1 MLHKRSLIV
10 GAALALTC
18 SLVMAQDNKDFPSR
32 PLRIIVPFGAGS
44 SSDANARFVAD
55 KMAPILG
62 QPVLVENKPGAS
74 GAIGMQAAKS
84 LPADGYTI
92 VQASISPMTV
102 NPVVMKDLSYDPVKD
117 FKALFGMARGMNV
130 IIVSNESRFKTLAEL
145 IAASRQKPLSVGT
158 YSAGY
163 QIAAE
168 WLAAEAGVKF
178 VNIPYKGQGLVMTDV
193 MGNQLDF
200 AVVDLAGSVAL
211 LTGGK
216 VRALAVSGDTRHA
229 NFPAVPSVKESFPNY
244 VQYSWNSFY
253 VRSQTPDDITAKL
266 TEALKKV
273 MATAEGKDLM
283 TKSGMEFVPLSSAE
297 MQRFNREELE
307 RFQRIAKAAGI
318 QPVSGMAAP

>member
-1 MLHKRSLIV
+1 MLQKRSLIA
-10 GAALALTC
+10 GAALALAC
-18 SLVMAQDNKDFPSR
+18 SLVMAQDKDFPNH

-55 KMAPILG
+55 KMAPLLG

-74 GAIGMQAAKS
+74 GAIGMQAAKN

-102 NPVVMKDLSYDPVKD
+102 NPVVMKDLMYDPVKD
-117 FKALFGMARGMNV
+117 FKALFGMTRGMNV
-130 IIVSNESRFKTLAEL
+130 FIVSNESRFKTLAEL
-145 IAASRQKPLSVGT
+145 LAASRQKPLSVGT

-163 QIAAE
+163 HIAAE

-178 VNIPYKGQGLVMTDV
+178 VNIPYRGQGLVMTDV

-200 AVVDLAGSVAL
+200 AVVDLAGAVSL
-211 LTGGK
+211 LTSGK
-216 VRALAVSGDTRHA
+216 LRALAVSGEGRHA
-229 NFPAVPSVKESFPNY
+229 SFPAIPAVKESFPSY

-253 VRSQTPDDITAKL
+253 VRSQTPDDITVKL
-266 TEALKKV
+266 SEALKKV

-307 RFQRIAKAAGI
+307 RFQRIAKAASI
-318 QPVSGMAAP
+318 EPVSATSTP

>member
-1 MLHKRSLIV
+1 MLQKRSLIA
-10 GAALALTC
+10 GAALAC
-18 SLVMAQDNKDFPSR
+18 SLVMAQDKDFPNH

-55 KMAPILG
+55 KMAPLLG

-74 GAIGMQAAKS
+74 GAIGMQAAKN

-102 NPVVMKDLSYDPVKD
+102 NPVVMKDLLYDPVKD

-130 IIVSNESRFKTLAEL
+130 FIVSNESRFKTLAEL
-145 IAASRQKPLSVGT
+145 LAASRQKPLSVGT

-163 QIAAE
+163 HIAAE

-178 VNIPYKGQGLVMTDV
+178 VNIPYRGQGLVMTDV

-200 AVVDLAGSVAL
+200 AVVDLAGAVSL

-216 VRALAVSGDTRHA
+216 VRALAVSGEGRHPS
-229 NFPAVPSVKESFPNY
+229 FPAIPAVKESFPSY

-253 VRSQTPDDITAKL
+253 VRSQTPDDITVKL
-266 TEALKKV
+266 SEALKKV

-307 RFQRIAKAAGI
+307 RFQRIAKAASI
-318 QPVSGMAAP
+318 EPVSATSTP

>member
-1 MLHKRSLIV
+1 MSYTKTAML

-18 SLVMAQDNKDFPSR
+18 FMAAAQDKDFPSHAM
-32 PLRIIVPFGAGS
+32 RIIVPFGVGS
-44 SSDANARFVAD
+44 SSDANARFVAE
-55 KMAPILG
+55 KMALVLG
-62 QPVLVENKPGAS
+62 QPVIVENKPGAS
-74 GAIGMQAAKS
+74 GSIGMQAAKN

-102 NPVVMKDLSYDPVKD
+102 NPVVMKDLPYDPVKD

-130 IIVSNESRFKTLAEL
+130 ILVSPESKFKTLAEL

-178 VNIPYKGQGLVMTDV
+178 VNIPYRGQGLVMTDV
-193 MGNQLDF
+193 MGNQIDF
-200 AVVDLAGSVAL
+200 AVVDLAGSVTL
-211 LTGGK
+211 LASGK
-216 VRALAVSGDTRHA
+216 VRALAVSGETRHPS
-229 NFPAVPSVKESFPNY
+229 FPAVASVKETYPSY
-244 VQYSWNSFY
+244 IQYSWNSFY
-253 VRSQTPDDITAKL
+253 VRSQTPDDVTSKL

-273 MATAEGKDLM
+273 MATVEGKDLM
-283 TKSGMEFVPLSSAE
+283 SKSGMEFVPLSTLE

-307 RFQRIAKAAGI
+307 RFQRIAKASGI
-318 QPVSGMAAP
+318 QPVSGLANP

>member
-1 MLHKRSLIV
+1 MPIRRTLIA
-10 GAALALTC
+10 GAALALAC
-18 SLVMAQDNKDFPSR
+18 SISLAQEKDFPNR

-44 SSDANARFVAD
+44 SSDANARFVAE
-55 KMAPILG
+55 KLAPLLG

-74 GAIGMQAAKS
+74 GAIGMQAVKN

-102 NPVVMKDLSYDPVKD
+102 NPVVMKDLPYDPVKD

-130 IIVSNESRFKTLAEL
+130 VLVAGDSKFKTLAEL
-145 IAASRQKPLSVGT
+145 VAASRQKPLSVGT

-163 QIAAE
+163 HIAAE

-178 VNIPYKGQGLVMTDV
+178 VNIPYKGQGQVMTDV

-211 LTGGK
+211 LAGGK

-229 NFPAVPSVKESFPNY
+229 NFPAVPSVKEFFPSY

-266 TEALKKV
+266 AEALKKV

-283 TKSGMEFVPLSSAE
+283 QKSGMEFVPLSSVE
-297 MQRFNREELE
+297 MQRFNRDELE

-318 QPVSGMAAP
+318 QPVSGAIVP

>member
-1 MLHKRSLIV
+1 MHVIRAFIAA
-10 GAALALTC
+10 AALVAGIGP
-18 SLVMAQDNKDFPSR
+18 AAAEYPDR
-32 PLRIIVPFGAGS
+32 PIRIVVPYAPGGNTDVTARII
-44 SSDANARFVAD
+44 SDKLREV
-55 KMAPILG
+55 LG
-62 QPVLVENKPGAS
+62 TTVLVENKPGAS

-102 NPVVMKDLSYDPVKD
+102 NPVVMKDLSYDPAKD

-130 IIVSNESRFKTLAEL
+130 IIVPNESRFKTLAEL

-318 QPVSGMAAP
+318 QPVSGMAVP

>member
-1 MLHKRSLIV
+1 MLIRRTLIA
-10 GAALALTC
+10 GAALTLAC
-18 SLVMAQDNKDFPSR
+18 SLGLAQDKEFPNR

-44 SSDANARFVAD
+44 SSDANARFVAE
-55 KMAPILG
+55 KLAPLLG

-74 GAIGMQAAKS
+74 GAIAMQAVKN

-102 NPVVMKDLSYDPVKD
+102 NPVVMKDLPYDPVKD

-130 IIVSNESRFKTLAEL
+130 VLVAGDSKFKTLAEL

-163 QIAAE
+163 HIAAE

-178 VNIPYKGQGLVMTDV
+178 VNIPYKGQGQVMTDV

-211 LTGGK
+211 LAGGK

-229 NFPAVPSVKESFPNY
+229 NFPAVPSVKESFPGY

-266 TEALKKV
+266 AEALKKV

-283 TKSGMEFVPLSSAE
+283 QKSGMEFVPLSSAE

-307 RFQRIAKAAGI
+307 RFHRIARAAGI
-318 QPVSGMAAP
+318 QPVSGAIVP